1 MDNSDTPLDKI
12 IEGCLTVIV
21 VMVTVI
27 GAFWYFSQALH
38 Q

>member
-1 MDNSDTPLDKI
+1 MDNSDTPLDKA
-12 IEGCLTVIV
+12 IEVVLTVIV